1 MRLLRWLYPGLRVKR
16 WLVLF
21 AVAWIAFGF
30 AVAFALSPG
39 TAPEVAAVIARALRS
54 PGGDPLPRWVIAT
67 FFFAVGG
74 TLAALA
80 VRGAALSVT
89 EVLGPPNNAG
99 LGEVLYWRRHQG
111 RGPRIVAIGG
121 GTGLPVLLRGLKTYT
136 ANITAIVT
144 VGDDGGSSGRL
155 RGELGI
161 LPPGDVRN
169 CLLALADTEPL
180 MEQLFQ
186 HRFEKGSLAG
196 HSVGNLLIGGL
207 SEVTGDFVEAIDA
220 ASRVLAVRGRV
231 LPSTVDDVTLV
242 AEMND
247 GREIRGETAIAA
259 AGGRIRRLRLLPEG
273 ARALPQAV
281 AAIAEADVVVIGPG
295 SLYTSI
301 LPNLCLPELRD
312 ALRASPAVRFF
323 VVNVMT
329 QPGETDGLSAA
340 DHLAALQEHI
350 GRPGVDIVV
359 ANNARVP
366 EARLSPYREQ
376 GSAPVPADVERLT
389 AMGVQVL
396 ARDVVSRHGLVRHD
410 SDRLAT
416 AILEEAL
423 RRLGPP
429 APRRLLDYYL
439 LQERLR
445 RRRRAPAPAPATD
458 GRSR

>member
-21 AVAWIAFGF
+21 AVAWAALGL
-30 AVAFALSPG
+30 AVAFSLSPG
-39 TAPEVAAVIARALRS
+39 TAPELAAMIAHALRS
-54 PGGDPLPRWVIAT
+54 PGGDPMPRWVLAT
-67 FFFAVGG
+67 GFFVIGG
-74 TLAALA
+74 ALAAIAL
-80 VRGAALSVT
+80 RGAVMSVA
-89 EVLGPPNNAG
+89 EVLAPPTATG

-186 HRFEKGSLAG
+186 HRFDKGSLAG
-196 HSVGNLLIGGL
+196 HSVGNLLLGGL

-231 LPSTVDDVTLV
+231 LPSTVDHVTL
-242 AEMND
+242 AADLDD
-247 GREIRGETAIAA
+247 GREIQGETAIAA
-259 AGGRIRRLRLLPEG
+259 AGGRVHRLRVLPED

-281 AAIAEADVVVIGPG
+281 QAVLDADVIVIGPG
-295 SLYTSI
+295 SLYTSL

-312 ALRASPAVRFF
+312 ALRASRAVRFF

-340 DHLAALQEHI
+340 DHVAALQQHI
-350 GRPGVDIVV
+350 GRPGVDVV
-359 ANNARVP
+359 LVNSGRVSD
-366 EARLSPYREQ
+366 ARLAAYREQ
-376 GSAPVPADVERLT
+376 GSVPVVPDVDRLVGL
-389 AMGVQVL
+389 GVQGV

-416 AILEEAL
+416 ALLEEAL
-423 RRLGPP
+423 RRLGRPS
-429 APRRLLDYYL
+429 PRHLLDHYL

-445 RRRRAPAPAPATD
+445 RRRRAPAHIPAGD
-458 GRSR
+458 GRGG